1 MLRTKYP
8 ELKMKVPKKAEIN
21 RGFNVTRSMAK
32 EYLDDLA
39 AEINFAGID
48 ELEKEDSGLWSGKID
63 TSRII
68 CHDETPQLCCSSV

>member
-39 AEINFAGID
+39 AEINFAGIGD
-48 ELEKEDSGLWSGKID
+48 PGCGVVRSTLCASFATTRLLNSVVLRCDSL
-63 TSRII
+63 
-68 CHDETPQLCCSSV
+68 